1 MNYELLVLT
10 RRKKRK
16 SFNHVYNFCAVLTLV
31 LYASM
36 SYLGWN
42 KIFEISNTSW
52 LTGHMINCILNEC
65 GRAERENINSA
76 LGYHC
81 TRSKR
86 NDRELNIFLS
96 GPFDQSINKVITSE
110 LRDLRAQIKGPVSKD
125 RIRLFNG

>member
-16 SFNHVYNFCAVLTLV
+16 SFNHVYNFCLVLTLV

-42 KIFEISNTSW
+42 RIFEISNTSW

-65 GRAERENINSA
+65 GRAERESINSA

-81 TRSKR
+81 ARSKR
-86 NDRELNIFLS
+86 NDREPNIFLS

>member
-16 SFNHVYNFCAVLTLV
+16 SFNHVYNFCLVLTLV

-42 KIFEISNTSW
+42 KIFEISNASW

-65 GRAERENINSA
+65 GRAEWEDINSA

-81 TRSKR
+81 ARSKH
-86 NDRELNIFLS
+86 NDREPNIFLS

>member
-16 SFNHVYNFCAVLTLV
+16 SFNHVYNFCLVLTLV

-42 KIFEISNTSW
+42 RIFEISNTSW

-65 GRAERENINSA
+65 GRAERESINSA

-81 TRSKR
+81 ARSKR
-86 NDRELNIFLS
+86 NDREPNIFLS

-110 LRDLRAQIKGPVSKD
+110 LRDLRAQIEGPVSKD

>member
-16 SFNHVYNFCAVLTLV
+16 SFNHVYNFCLVLTLV

-42 KIFEISNTSW
+42 RIFEISNTSW

-65 GRAERENINSA
+65 GRAERESINSA

-81 TRSKR
+81 ARSKR
-86 NDRELNIFLS
+86 NDREPNIFLS

-110 LRDLRAQIKGPVSKD
+110 LRDLRAQIKSPVSKD

>member
-16 SFNHVYNFCAVLTLV
+16 SFNHVYNFCLVLTLV

-42 KIFEISNTSW
+42 RIFEISNTSW

-65 GRAERENINSA
+65 GQAERESINSA

-81 TRSKR
+81 ARSKR
-86 NDRELNIFLS
+86 NDREPNIFLS

>member
-16 SFNHVYNFCAVLTLV
+16 SFNHVYNFCSVLTLV

-42 KIFEISNTSW
+42 RIFEISNTSW

-65 GRAERENINSA
+65 GRAERESINSA

-81 TRSKR
+81 ARSKR
-86 NDRELNIFLS
+86 NDCEPNIFLS
-96 GPFDQSINKVITSE
+96 GPFDQSINKLITSE

>member
-1 MNYELLVLT
+1 MSSTHPCFVCEYVLF
-10 RRKKRK
+10 RLEQK
-16 SFNHVYNFCAVLTLV
+16 
-31 LYASM
+31 
-36 SYLGWN
+36 
-42 KIFEISNTSW
+42 FEISNTSW

-81 TRSKR
+81 ARSKR

-110 LRDLRAQIKGPVSKD
+110 LRDLPAQIKGPVSKD